1 MRSRLASLL
10 GWWWSSDSWVRWW
23 SSRAVLLRPWPREC
37 CSNTRRR
44 RAQGSTGPLGIV
56 ETSEHSGRWPALA
69 SGRNRQRLA
78 KRSSIRPRSGEG
90 RGRWAP
96 GFCVGSKCQVP
107 AVSWWRVQPR
117 WIIWWCLRHTSA
129 RLARSVGPPARPSP
143 RRKSGLGSTV
153 FGATSVMP
161 SNSVTVRTSMT
172 TLERPRLSGSWLH
185 TSAATPPRARTGQS
199 GRPQNFARPEKA
211 RREFHCQMTR

>member
-129 RLARSVGPPARPSP
+129 RLARSVGPPAWSAMRWW
-143 RRKSGLGSTV
+143 
-153 FGATSVMP
+153 ASVQWDG
-161 SNSVTVRTSMT
+161 R
-172 TLERPRLSGSWLH
+172 
-185 TSAATPPRARTGQS
+185 GQS
-199 GRPQNFARPEKA
+199 GTRQPRSRCFRARRWARFARRVVRPRSRISDPLVTT
-211 RREFHCQMTR
+211 RRRAASMSQDRIREGGTGP